1 MKSSFFFYFS
11 PPATSLLSFLF
22 PSLIFFQTFPVT
34 FTPKNILKENEST
47 LLRRT
52 TDIAKLSE
60 SQIIALAKKKKRY
73 FGVLYDR
80 YFDQIFC
87 FVFKRLGGNEE
98 VAGDLTQQTFIKA
111 MAHLDKYED
120 RGLPFTSWLYRIAQ
134 NEVSMFFRQQKKS
147 YSVSID
153 EGRLMDM
160 AGEANLSNH
169 MSMEDQERLIEAING
184 LKQEHQDLIEL
195 RFFQELSFKEI
206 AEIYDITE
214 ANAKMRT
221 YRILEKIGKMWGDNS

>member
-1 MKSSFFFYFS
+1 M
-11 PPATSLLSFLF
+11 
-22 PSLIFFQTFPVT
+22 
-34 FTPKNILKENEST
+34 
-47 LLRRT
+47 RRT

-60 SQIIALAKKKKRY
+60 SQIIALAQKKKRY

-80 YFDQIFC
+80 YFDQIFR

-111 MAHLDKYED
+111 MANLDRYED
-120 RGLPFTSWLYRIAQ
+120 RGLPFSSWLYRIAQ

-195 RFFQELSFKEI
+195 RFFQEMSFKEI
-206 AEIYDITE
+206 AEIYNITE

-221 YRILEKIGKMWGDNS
+221 YRILEKIGKLWGDNS

>member
-1 MKSSFFFYFS
+1 
-11 PPATSLLSFLF
+11 
-22 PSLIFFQTFPVT
+22 
-34 FTPKNILKENEST
+34 
-47 LLRRT
+47 
-52 TDIAKLSE
+52 
-60 SQIIALAKKKKRY
+60 
-73 FGVLYDR
+73 
-80 YFDQIFC
+80 
-87 FVFKRLGGNEE
+87 
-98 VAGDLTQQTFIKA
+98 
-111 MAHLDKYED
+111 
-120 RGLPFTSWLYRIAQ
+120 
-134 NEVSMFFRQQKKS
+134 
-147 YSVSID
+147 
-153 EGRLMDM
+153 MDM